1 MESGY
6 GRYKKVKQDV
16 RFKILKITSK
26 DIMEYDINMLGNAY
40 YIEPRN
46 LVYLFLD
53 IQQDYG
59 IKIAEEYLKNQQFA
73 TINGIAS
80 IIMRNL
86 DKLH

>member
-1 MESGY
+1 MVE
-6 GRYKKVKQDV
+6 KVKQDI

-26 DIMEYDINMLGNAY
+26 DIMENDVNMLGKPY
-40 YIEPRN
+40 YIKPRN
-46 LVYLFLD
+46 LVYLYLD

-86 DKLH
+86 DKSH

>member
-1 MESGY
+1 MVDI
-6 GRYKKVKQDV
+6 KKVKQDV

-26 DIMEYDINMLGNAY
+26 DIMEYDIDMLGKPY

-59 IKIAEEYLKNQQFA
+59 IKIAEDYLKNQQFV

-86 DKLH
+86 DKSH

>member
-1 MESGY
+1 MVE
-6 GRYKKVKQDV
+6 KVKQDI

-26 DIMEYDINMLGNAY
+26 DIMENDVNMLGKPY
-40 YIEPRN
+40 YIKPRN

-86 DKLH
+86 DKSH

>member
-1 MESGY
+1 MVDI
-6 GRYKKVKQDV
+6 KKVKQDV

-26 DIMEYDINMLGNAY
+26 DIMEYDIDMLGKPY

-46 LVYLFLD
+46 LVYLYLD

-86 DKLH
+86 DKSH

>member
-1 MESGY
+1 MVE
-6 GRYKKVKQDV
+6 KEKVKQDV

-26 DIMEYDINMLGNAY
+26 DIMENDVNMLGKPY
-40 YIEPRN
+40 YIKPRN

-86 DKLH
+86 DKSH

>member
-1 MESGY
+1 MVE
-6 GRYKKVKQDV
+6 KVKQDI

-26 DIMEYDINMLGNAY
+26 DIMENDVNMLGKPY
-40 YIEPRN
+40 YIKPRN

-53 IQQDYG
+53 IQEDYG
-59 IKIAEEYLKNQQFA
+59 IKIDEEYLKNQQFA

-86 DKLH
+86 DKSH

>member
-26 DIMEYDINMLGNAY
+26 DIMEYDINMLGKPY
-40 YIEPRN
+40 YIKPRN

>member
-1 MESGY
+1 MVE
-6 GRYKKVKQDV
+6 KVKQDI

-26 DIMEYDINMLGNAY
+26 DIMENDVNMLGKPY
-40 YIEPRN
+40 YIKQRN

-86 DKLH
+86 DKSH

>member
-26 DIMEYDINMLGNAY
+26 DIMENDVNMLGKPY
-40 YIEPRN
+40 YIKPRN

>member
-1 MESGY
+1 MVE
-6 GRYKKVKQDV
+6 KVKQDI

-26 DIMEYDINMLGNAY
+26 DIMENDVNMLGKPY
-40 YIEPRN
+40 YIKPRN

-80 IIMRNL
+80 IIMRNF
-86 DKLH
+86 DKSH

>member
-26 DIMEYDINMLGNAY
+26 DIMENDVNMLGKPY

>member
-1 MESGY
+1 MVDI
-6 GRYKKVKQDV
+6 KKVKHDV

-26 DIMEYDINMLGNAY
+26 DIMEYDIDMLGKPY

-59 IKIAEEYLKNQQFA
+59 IKIAEEYLKNQQFV

-86 DKLH
+86 DKSH

>member
-1 MESGY
+1 MVE
-6 GRYKKVKQDV
+6 KVKQDI

-26 DIMEYDINMLGNAY
+26 DIMENDVNMLGKPY
-40 YIEPRN
+40 YIKPRN

-80 IIMRNL
+80 IIMRKL
-86 DKLH
+86 DKSH

>member
-1 MESGY
+1 MADIE
-6 GRYKKVKQDV
+6 KVKQDI

-26 DIMEYDINMLGNAY
+26 DIMENDVNMLGKPY
-40 YIEPRN
+40 YIKPRN

>member
-1 MESGY
+1 MVDI
-6 GRYKKVKQDV
+6 KKVKQDV

-26 DIMEYDINMLGNAY
+26 DIMEYDIDMLGKPY
-40 YIEPRN
+40 YIKPRN

-86 DKLH
+86 DKSH

>member
-1 MESGY
+1 MVE
-6 GRYKKVKQDV
+6 KVKQDI

-26 DIMEYDINMLGNAY
+26 DIMENDVNMLGKPY
-40 YIEPRN
+40 YIKPRN

-59 IKIAEEYLKNQQFA
+59 IKIADEYLKNQQFA

-86 DKLH
+86 DKSH

>member
-1 MESGY
+1 MVE
-6 GRYKKVKQDV
+6 KVKQDI

-26 DIMEYDINMLGNAY
+26 DIMENDVNMLGKPY
-40 YIEPRN
+40 YIKPRN

-59 IKIAEEYLKNQQFA
+59 IKIAEEYLKNQQFV

-86 DKLH
+86 DKSH

>member
-1 MESGY
+1 MVDI
-6 GRYKKVKQDV
+6 KKVKQDV

-26 DIMEYDINMLGNAY
+26 DIMEYDIDMLGKPY
-40 YIEPRN
+40 YIKPRN

>member
-6 GRYKKVKQDV
+6 GRYKKVKQDI

-26 DIMEYDINMLGNAY
+26 DIMENDVNMLGKPY
-40 YIEPRN
+40 YIKSRN

-59 IKIAEEYLKNQQFA
+59 IKIAEEYLKNQHLQQL
-73 TINGIAS
+73 
-80 IIMRNL
+80 MVLRQL
-86 DKLH
+86 

>member
-26 DIMEYDINMLGNAY
+26 DIMEYDINMLGKPY
-40 YIEPRN
+40 YIKSRN

-59 IKIAEEYLKNQQFA
+59 IKIAEEYLKNQHLQQL
-73 TINGIAS
+73 
-80 IIMRNL
+80 MVLRQL
-86 DKLH
+86 

>member
-1 MESGY
+1 MVE
-6 GRYKKVKQDV
+6 KVKQDI

-26 DIMEYDINMLGNAY
+26 DIMENDVNMLGKPY
-40 YIEPRN
+40 YIKPRN

-59 IKIAEEYLKNQQFA
+59 IKIAEKYLKNQQFA

-86 DKLH
+86 DKSH

>member
-1 MESGY
+1 MADIE
-6 GRYKKVKQDV
+6 KVKQDV

-26 DIMEYDINMLGNAY
+26 DIMENDINMLGKPY
-40 YIEPRN
+40 YIKPRN

-86 DKLH
+86 DKSH

>member
-1 MESGY
+1 MVE
-6 GRYKKVKQDV
+6 KVKQDI

-26 DIMEYDINMLGNAY
+26 DIMENDVNMLGKPY
-40 YIEPRN
+40 YIKPRN

-59 IKIAEEYLKNQQFA
+59 IKIAEVYLKNQQFA

-86 DKLH
+86 DKSH

>member
-1 MESGY
+1 MVE
-6 GRYKKVKQDV
+6 KVKQDI

-26 DIMEYDINMLGNAY
+26 DIMENDVNMLGKPY
-40 YIEPRN
+40 YIKPRN

-59 IKIAEEYLKNQQFA
+59 IKIADEYLKNQQFA
-73 TINGIAS
+73 TINGLAS

-86 DKLH
+86 DKSH

>member
-1 MESGY
+1 MVE
-6 GRYKKVKQDV
+6 KVKQDI

-26 DIMEYDINMLGNAY
+26 DIMENDVNMLGKPY
-40 YIEPRN
+40 YIKSKN